1 MQALSRVSQS
11 CALSACWRGAV
22 LRFSAS
28 LCEALRAC
36 AHSASP
42 LWPHHLLTLPCRMQ
56 SHGNFSEYAPF
67 GVILCGLAELSGR
80 GGPVLLHT
88 LGVLMLAGRL
98 MYAYASSV
106 PSEQMIK
113 SMARVYC
120 RIWGMVLTYASLA
133 GASALC
139 VGLPSVG
146 GWAAVALF
154 LAIGSTKS
162 PSSKARAAIRKNSGS
177 ASGGDKQ

>member
-1 MQALSRVSQS
+1 MSVLNDGAPVTCLWAGLLGFVGVALSLRAVTRRRSARIMYGDGGDAIMQALSR
-11 CALSACWRGAV
+11 
-22 LRFSAS
+22 
-28 LCEALRAC
+28 
-36 AHSASP
+36 
-42 LWPHHLLTLPCRMQ
+42 

-88 LGVLMLAGRL
+88 LGVLMLAGRT
-98 MYAYASSV
+98 MYAYASGV
-106 PSEQMIK
+106 PAEQMLK

-139 VGLPSVG
+139 IGLPSVG
-146 GWAAVALF
+146 GWAAVVLF
-154 LAIGSTKS
+154 LAMGSTKS
-162 PSSKARAAIRKNSGS
+162 PSSRARAAIRKNSE
-177 ASGGDKQ
+177 ASGGGDKQ